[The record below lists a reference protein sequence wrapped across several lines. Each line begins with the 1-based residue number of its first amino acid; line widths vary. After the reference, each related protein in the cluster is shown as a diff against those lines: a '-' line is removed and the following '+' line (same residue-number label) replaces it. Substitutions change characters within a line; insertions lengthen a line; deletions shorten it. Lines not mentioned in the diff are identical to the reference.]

1 MTSRRYSDENF
12 STRNATKTSDNSCG
26 NAPVTSLRE
35 ARARKMQSK
44 PDGWVS
50 SCDPSSTGHS
60 GNKEGSVDSGKS
72 SSLMP
77 SESDLVREFEESEN
91 NESGAGGTEDS
102 QNPGSTQ
109 AVDEVDEETL
119 GTIDVAL
126 QTADD
131 SSYVLDDETKF
142 ITTVIFNKDNN

>member
-1 MTSRRYSDENF
+1 
-12 STRNATKTSDNSCG
+12 
-26 NAPVTSLRE
+26 
-35 ARARKMQSK
+35 
-44 PDGWVS
+44 
-50 SCDPSSTGHS
+50 
-60 GNKEGSVDSGKS
+60 
-72 SSLMP
+72 MP

-109 AVDEVDEETL
+109 AVDEVDQETL
-119 GTIDVAL
+119 GAIETIDVAL

-131 SSYVLDDETKF
+131 SSNVLDDETKF